1 MHGLDNLQKLV
12 SVGAIH
18 RFIFSFDNIVV
29 IILVNSII
37 VFRKQPS
44 AERYLANILS
54 SVFLG
59 TFGKFL

>member
-1 MHGLDNLQKLV
+1 MYGLDNLQKLV

-18 RFIFSFDNIVV
+18 RFIFSFDNVV

-59 TFGKFL
+59 TFRKFL